1 MKILFTLR
9 IATILLFISAFN
21 IYSQGTIKGIVT
33 DSLTGDRLV
42 GANVFLE
49 GTSHG
54 AAANIE
60 GVYIIKGIPEGKYNI
75 VFSYIG
81 YKAKFVSVN
90 VVKNKTVELNMD
102 LSPEIVEGQEVIV
115 TGQQRGQVSAINQQI
130 NSNTIVNVVSEEKI
144 QELPDA
150 NAAEVIGR
158 MPGVSI
164 SRSGGEADKITL
176 RGLSDKFGTVTV
188 DGMRMAP
195 TDADSRGMDLST
207 ISQGSLSGIELYKA
221 ITPDKDGDAI
231 AGSVNLVTRIAPEER
246 LIRVDAKGTYNN
258 MEESVNQYDFSLRY
272 GERFFDGL
280 LGVQVLG
287 NIEKKDRSNERINV
301 DYGQAPNNVNDWEI
315 SDFTVEYT
323 KEIRKRGGASLLIDY
338 KTPDN
343 GIIRFNNIFNSTK
356 RDYITYSRNYPTGNE
371 DLLYTARDRELEIKT
386 FNSSLRGENHL
397 FGLDIVWGASFALS
411 NSQTP
416 YDYYMD
422 FLEPSSLNSQGNPIS
437 KMSVIPDYVK
447 KGNPEG
453 LIPYALNNY
462 KKAFLNWGYFR
473 DTENEDNEKAG
484 FLDVLRKINLTD
496 KISWEI
502 KAGAKYRAKSRFK
515 KTSELDAA
523 YYLYGYHKYTI
534 LPDGSVVLKNFA
546 GTRFENLLVENNAI
560 ISTNFLTLDPENR
573 YTFDDKYFLNPMINR
588 QSLRDWYSL
597 NKNGAAN
604 ANGTSLEYADNQE
617 RRSEYY
623 DINENVFAT
632 YLMNTFN
639 IGKDITIIAGA
650 RLEHENNEY
659 FSKFTPGK
667 LTGFPTPSGTLK
679 DTSSTYNETV
689 ILPNMHLTYRPTD
702 FMNVRLAVYKALAR
716 PDFNHRLEYYVARDG
731 GGYTTLVVGN
741 PDLKTAEAWNFEIN
755 TSFYGGKVGLFSI
768 SAFYKEIKNM
778 YHVINNLRVD
788 NTEILNELGI
798 KWKSPFGTSQV
809 YNLTYPYN
817 SDKPTKVWGFEIEE
831 QTNLHFL
838 PGYLQF
844 IVVGFNFSWV
854 RSETYTLNSETVT
867 WRDSLELFPGSGIWI
882 PRENSK
888 IVLSDSKNKLEGQPE
903 FFGNFSIGYDYGGFS
918 GRVSVFYQGE
928 YNSRFSGDKKSDLI
942 VGSFTR
948 WDLALKYKFN
958 DNLSVFFNFNNF
970 TDVEESTY
978 TANRVNN
985 WELVNTKEKYDF
997 TADLGLRVTL

>member
-1 MKILFTLR
+1 MNILSTTRLT
-9 IATILLFISAFN
+9 ALLFLITFACV
-21 IYSQGTIKGIVT
+21 YSQGTLRGTVIDTVSN
-33 DSLTGDRLV
+33 DNLV

-54 AAANIE
+54 AASNLE
-60 GVYIIKGIPEGKYNI
+60 GFYQIKAIPEGKYNVVI
-75 VFSYIG
+75 SYIG
-81 YKAKFVSVN
+81 YKQKVYTVTI
-90 VVKNKTVELNMD
+90 VKNKTVELNVQLYPD
-102 LSPEIVEGQEVIV
+102 IVEGEEIIV
-115 TGQQRGQVSAINQQI
+115 TGQQRGQVSAINQQV
-130 NSNTIVNVVSEEKI
+130 NSNTIVNIVSEEKI

-231 AGSVNLVTRIAPEER
+231 AGSVNLVTRVAPTER

-258 MEESVNQYDFSLRY
+258 MEESLNQYDFSVRY
-272 GERFFDGL
+272 GERFFENL

-287 NIEKKDRSNERINV
+287 NIEKKVRSNERIDV
-301 DYGQAPNNVNDWEI
+301 DYGSAANSVDKWEI

-323 KEIRKRGGASLLIDY
+323 DEMRKRAGASLLLDFN
-338 KTPDN
+338 TPDN
-343 GIIRFNNIFNSTK
+343 GVIRFNNIFNSTN
-356 RDYITYSRNYPTGNE
+356 RDYITYSRNYPTGNT
-371 DLLYTARDRELEIKT
+371 DLLYTARDRELDIET

-397 FGLDIVWGASFALS
+397 FGFDVTWGASYAQS
-411 NSQTP
+411 NSETP

-422 FLEPSSLNSQGNPIS
+422 FVEPSSVDAQGNPIS
-437 KMSVIPDYVK
+437 KMKVIPDEVM
-447 KGNPEG
+447 KGNPED

-462 KKAFLNWGYFR
+462 QKAFLNWGYYR
-473 DTENEDNEKAG
+473 HTKNVDKEKTG
-484 FLDVLRKINLTD
+484 FFDILRKVNISD
-496 KISWEI
+496 KITWEI
-502 KAGAKYRAKSRFK
+502 KTGAKYRSKNRTK
-515 KTSELDAA
+515 ETSELDAA

-534 LPDGSVVLKNFA
+534 LPDGSVVEKNFA
-546 GTRFENLLVENNAI
+546 GTSFANLLVENNAI
-560 ISTNFLTLDPENR
+560 ISTNFLSNPAANR
-573 YTFDDKYFLNPMINR
+573 RTFDGKYFLNPMINR

-604 ANGTSLEYADNQE
+604 SNGTSLEYADNQE
-617 RRSEYY
+617 VRAEYY
-623 DINENVFAT
+623 DIEENVFAA

-639 IGKDITIIAGA
+639 IGQDLTIIAGA
-650 RLEHENNEY
+650 RLEHEDNTY
-659 FSKFTPGK
+659 YSKFTPGK
-667 LTGFPTPSGTLK
+667 LTGFPAPSGTIK
-679 DTSSTYNETV
+679 DTSSTYKETV
-689 ILPNMHLTYRPTD
+689 VLPNFHMTYKPTD
-702 FMNVRLAVYKALAR
+702 YMNVRLAVYQALAR

-731 GGYTTLVVGN
+731 GGYTTLAIGN
-741 PDLKTAEAWNFEIN
+741 PDLKTAKAWNFEIN
-755 TSFYGGKVGLFSI
+755 TSFYGGKIGLFAI
-768 SAFYKEIKNM
+768 SAFYKEIKDM
-778 YHVINNLRVD
+778 YHVLNNLRVD
-788 NTEILNELGI
+788 NSEILNTLGI
-798 KWKSPFGTSQV
+798 KWKSPFGTSQN

-844 IVVGFNFSWV
+844 IVVGLNFSWV
-854 RSETYTLNSETVT
+854 RSETITLNSETLT
-867 WRDSLELFPGSGIWI
+867 WRDSVELFPGYWI
-882 PRENSK
+882 PRDNSK
-888 IVLSDSKNKLEGQPE
+888 IVLKESKNKLEGQPE
-903 FFGNFSIGYDYGGFS
+903 FFGNFSIGYDYAGFS
-918 GRVSVFYQGE
+918 GRISVFYQGE
-928 YNSRFSGDKKSDLI
+928 YNSRFSGDKKSDAI

-948 WDLALKYKFN
+948 WDLALKYKYN
-958 DNLSVFFNFNNF
+958 DNLSIFFNFNNF

-978 TANRVNN
+978 TANRVNG

-997 TADLGLRVTL
+997 TTDLGIRITL